1 MKMNAGGE
9 ALRDAFDEAVTTNSN
24 QYQGAEDFE
33 PFDVPPYDEVPPY
46 DAHDED
52 AYDDEADE
60 EKHPKRRK
68 KSGPDLRP
76 FSAPDLLAKDFPEP
90 KFIVP
95 GYIGEGL
102 TILAGRP
109 KIGKSWLA
117 LNIAVAVAAGGI
129 VLGSLQVEAG
139 SVLYLALEDTQR
151 RLQSR
156 LKQVL
161 GEDELPDDLYFATDC
176 PRLDEGAYEQLDQ
189 WVDSQENPRLIII
202 DVFNKVRPAAIGR
215 ESPYEADYRALG
227 PLKAYADSRNVAVLI
242 LHHTRKMSAQDP
254 FDTIS
259 GTTGFT
265 GAADAALV
273 LASDDDGVSLYARG
287 RDVEEVGT
295 ALEFDRK
302 TGRWNAL
309 GDRDDFRRSEPRKAI
324 IGMLEN
330 WPHQAMTIRE
340 IADRTGMDRNNVKQL
355 LHNMKHAG
363 ELVTPRRGQYALPNY
378 LDHPDHDNNDNRDN
392 FQTD

>member
-1 MKMNAGGE
+1 MKHMDANAMKMNAGGE
-9 ALRDAFDEAVTTNSN
+9 ALREAFDDAVRTNSG
-24 QYQGAEDFE
+24 QYQDAEDFE
-33 PFDVPPYDEVPPY
+33 PSDVPPYDEVPPY
-46 DAHDED
+46 DAHDEA
-52 AYDDEADE
+52 AYDEEAN
-60 EKHPKRRK
+60 EKKRPRGRK

-76 FSAPDLLAKDFPEP
+76 FSAPDLLAKNFPEP

-117 LNIAVAVAAGGI
+117 LNIAVAVATGGI

-161 GEDELPDDLYFATDC
+161 GDDELPDDLYFATDC
-176 PRLDEGAYEQLDQ
+176 PRLDEGAYEQLDK

-202 DVFNKVRPAAIGR
+202 DVFNKVRPAAMGR

-287 RDVEEVGT
+287 RDVEEIGT
-295 ALEFDRK
+295 AVEFEKKTAAGSRLV
-302 TGRWNAL
+302 TGR
-309 GDRDDFRRSEPRKAI
+309 SS
-324 IGMLEN
+324 
-330 WPHQAMTIRE
+330 
-340 IADRTGMDRNNVKQL
+340 
-355 LHNMKHAG
+355 AG
-363 ELVTPRRGQYALPNY
+363 QSPAR
-378 LDHPDHDNNDNRDN
+378 
-392 FQTD
+392 

>member
-1 MKMNAGGE
+1 MRMNAGE
-9 ALRDAFDEAVTTNSN
+9 TALREAFDEAVRANSN
-24 QYQGAEDFE
+24 QYQGTEDFE
-33 PFDVPPYDEVPPY
+33 SFDVPPYDEVPPY
-46 DAHDED
+46 DVHDEA
-52 AYDDEADE
+52 AYDEEAHED
-60 EKHPKRRK
+60 KRSKRRK
-68 KSGPDLRP
+68 KSGTDLQP

-117 LNIAVAVAAGGI
+117 LNIAVAVAAGGV

-161 GEDELPDDLYFATDC
+161 GDDELPDDLYFATEC
-176 PRLDEGAYEQLDQ
+176 PRLDEGAYEQLDR

-202 DVFNKVRPAAIGR
+202 DVFNKVRPAAIGK

-227 PLKAYADSRNVAVLI
+227 PLKAYADSRGVAVLI

-265 GAADAALV
+265 GAADAAMV
-273 LASDDDGVSLYARG
+273 LASDEDGVSLYARG
-287 RDVEEVGT
+287 RDVEEIGT
-295 ALEFDRK
+295 AVDFDRK
-302 TGRWNAL
+302 TGRWIAL
-309 GDRDDFRRSEPRKAI
+309 GDREDVRRSEPRKVI
-324 IGMLEN
+324 IGLLESYLN
-330 WPHQAMTIRE
+330 QSMTISE
-340 IADRTGMDRNNVKQL
+340 ISDRTGMERNNVKQL

-363 ELVTPRRGQYALPNY
+363 ELITPRRGQYALPSY
-378 LDHPDHDNNDNRDN
+378 SDASDRDNDNSYNN
-392 FQTD
+392 FS